1 MKKWKILINDGMHAE
16 GMERLRQ
23 EGFEVVE
30 GPLSSEE
37 LRQRL
42 DEFDVVVVRSATKL
56 RKELLSE
63 AQRLKLIVR
72 GGVGLDNIDVAY
84 AQSKGIEVR
93 NTPAASSRSVAEL
106 VIGHMLS
113 LARFIHLS
121 NREMPQV
128 GDVEFKSLKK
138 KYSKGIELAG
148 KKLGIVGCGRIG
160 KALAVLALGM
170 GMEVIPV
177 DVFDT
182 LEIDIYI
189 AERMIPLDI
198 PVVSL
203 DEMLPQADFIS
214 IHVPAQSKPL
224 IDRVAFEKMKRGVIL
239 INAARGGV
247 VDEDALL
254 EALDAGI
261 VRAAGLDVFE
271 GEPHPKKALL
281 QHPQVSVT
289 PHIGASTIEAQKRIA
304 HEVVDIILDAYQ
316 RSTEA
321 QSS

>member
-1 MKKWKILINDGMHAE
+1 MHAE
-16 GMERLRQ
+16 GIERLRQ

-30 GPLSSEE
+30 GPLSADE
-37 LRQRL
+37 LQQRL

-56 RKELLSE
+56 RRNLLSE
-63 AQRLKLIVR
+63 AHRLKLIVR

-106 VIGHMLS
+106 VLGHMLS
-113 LARFIHLS
+113 LARFMHLS
-121 NREMPQV
+121 NREMPQR
-128 GDVEFKSLKK
+128 GDVEFKTLKK
-138 KYSKGIELAG
+138 KYSKGIELAE
-148 KKLGIVGCGRIG
+148 
-160 KALAVLALGM
+160 VL
-170 GMEVIPV
+170 PV

-182 LEIDIYI
+182 LELDIYI

-214 IHVPAQSKPL
+214 IHVPAQSRPL
-224 IDRVAFEKMKRGVIL
+224 IDRTAFEKMKPGVVL

-271 GEPHPKKALL
+271 GEPQPKKALL
-281 QHPQVSVT
+281 QHPKISVT
-289 PHIGASTIEAQKRIA
+289 PHIGASTVEAQKRIA
-304 HEVVDIILDAYQ
+304 HEVVDIILDTYQ
-316 RSTEA
+316 RLA
-321 QSS
+321 DACW